1 MWSTTALRFRALN
14 LIYVND
20 LYKYSSE
27 LSFHLFADDTNIF
40 LQDKDLLSLELKLSE
55 ELDKVNRW
63 LRLNS

>member
-1 MWSTTALRFRALN
+1 MWSTTALRFRALA

-27 LSFHLFADDTNIF
+27 RNFHLFADDTNIF

-55 ELDKVNRW
+55 ELDKVNQW
-63 LRLNS
+63 LQLNS